1 MNRKFNQYCPSYLSI
16 FYKVT
21 FFFLLFFQV
30 FDSISV
36 ESFNPLKID
45 SILFIDKDKIIDQPK
60 EMLEHFQLLKGACN
74 KIDYKLGEAWCDLYI
89 GRCYYYLKEK
99 ENLDKCITGLIKRA
113 ELLDNDTLKINTKIL
128 RACQLG
134 LVWMDVEALQIV
146 DECFRLVPKVSNLRT
161 QNAILG
167 TLYTLK
173 ANYSAGLANQP
184 PLRTFLSYHTKAL
197 DCFLKSNKPRSIVPA
212 FNNIG
217 VCYLELEKP
226 DSAILFF
233 KKSLKFKGTKGI
245 DRQTEYLNIGNAYL
259 KQKNY
264 QLALSYLDSA
274 TCLLR
279 RNGGDYYPFYLLY
292 SSFADV
298 YTQIGNLDS
307 VKKYNDLKDYFN
319 EAYKKEERLN
329 ILSLAD
335 RKQKELSAINKATKQ
350 IGVFIIIVFLLV
362 IAYMVYIILESFKRR
377 INLTKENLTKN
388 EEILQKDCEIIE
400 LKRKVSYT
408 HQELVEMAKKD
419 DALFISVFK
428 ELYPAFYHKLLVVQP
443 DLTGLELK
451 ICFYLKLNFSTKEIA
466 DYTFVTVK
474 AIQNRKN
481 RLRKRLFLSEKA
493 DLYEFI
499 HSLTDKPVEVRF
511 DIVNN

>member
-134 LVWMDVEALQIV
+134 LVWMDEEALQII
-146 DECFRLVPKVSNLRT
+146 DECFRLAPKVSNLRT

-173 ANYSAGLANQP
+173 ANYSAGLKNRP
-184 PLRTFLSYHTKAL
+184 PLKTFLSYHTKAL

-212 FNNIG
+212 FNSIG

-233 KKSLKFKGTKGI
+233 KKSLQFKGTKGV

-274 TCLLR
+274 ASLMRGKDGNYSLH
-279 RNGGDYYPFYLLY
+279 LLY
-292 SSFADV
+292 SSFAEV
-298 YTQIGNLDS
+298 YIQIGNLDS
-307 VKKYNDLKDYFN
+307 VKKYNDLKDQFN
-319 EAYKKEERLN
+319 EAHKKEEILN
-329 ILSLAD
+329 IVDTAD
-335 RKQKELSAINKATKQ
+335 KNQNELSADNKATKQ

-362 IAYMVYIILESFKRR
+362 IVCMIYIILEFFRGR
-377 INLTKENLTKN
+377 INLTEENLTKN

-511 DIVNN
+511 GIVNN